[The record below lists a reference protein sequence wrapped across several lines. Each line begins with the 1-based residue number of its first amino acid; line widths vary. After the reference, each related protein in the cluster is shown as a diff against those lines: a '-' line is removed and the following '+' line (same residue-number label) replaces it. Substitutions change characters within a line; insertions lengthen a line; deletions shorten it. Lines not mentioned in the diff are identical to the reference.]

1 MEYFFEGKVKSISI
15 RENSQNVEYNVDF
28 KSNYMFIMG
37 NEEKYV
43 AVDKKE
49 HSALLTIK
57 TGMFNPITKD
67 IFTFISM
74 HSKETFKVYFEEILN
89 NGNPADKEGTN
100 SDKQVG
106 EGNTNN
112 NKEYEITKVELIY
125 G

>member
-15 RENSQNVEYNVDF
+15 KKKARQTEYNVDF
-28 KSNYMFIMG
+28 RSNYMFGIG

-43 AVDKKE
+43 AVDEEK
-49 HSALLTIK
+49 HSTILTIE

-74 HSKETFKVYFEEILN
+74 HSKETFKVYFDKSTN
-89 NGNPADKEGTN
+89 NTSKT
-100 SDKQVG
+100 G
-106 EGNTNN
+106 EGNPNAQI
-112 NKEYEITKVELIY
+112 KYEIKKVELIY

>member
-1 MEYFFEGKVKSISI
+1 
-15 RENSQNVEYNVDF
+15 
-28 KSNYMFIMG
+28 
-37 NEEKYV
+37 
-43 AVDKKE
+43 
-49 HSALLTIK
+49 
-57 TGMFNPITKD
+57 
-67 IFTFISM
+67 M